1 MYVLNILYV
10 TYLVTSSLAVFEVGI
25 RVKSRHP
32 IKSYL
37 KARKK
42 RKYENKRYFYIIL
55 HLIDCLHIEFTAC

>member
-42 RKYENKRYFYIIL
+42 EKIWK
-55 HLIDCLHIEFTAC
+55 